1 MVHLIWKILTT
12 DNFQRQ
18 KITHNLFQIY
28 EGNSFSYIIENLK
41 NDEILY
47 FGKNE
52 KLKMIIDP
60 NKLEPFILL
69 SKDHDGGFNAL
80 FYWSNKKEG
89 DIVINCS
96 YTKNTFK

>member
-1 MVHLIWKILTT
+1 
-12 DNFQRQ
+12 
-18 KITHNLFQIY
+18 
-28 EGNSFSYIIENLK
+28 
-41 NDEILY
+41 
-47 FGKNE
+47 
-52 KLKMIIDP
+52 MIIDP